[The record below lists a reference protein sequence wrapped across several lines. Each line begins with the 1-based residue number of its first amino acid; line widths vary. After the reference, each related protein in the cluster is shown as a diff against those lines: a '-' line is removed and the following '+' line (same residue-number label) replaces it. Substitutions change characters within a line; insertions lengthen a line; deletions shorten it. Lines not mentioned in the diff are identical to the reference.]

1 MIVFLDTGVL
11 GLASSP
17 KNSGDVFAC
26 KQWLFHLIARG
37 VFVVTSDIC
46 DYEVRRSLILAS
58 FRDNKEEGIQNLT
71 DLQEIIDFLPVT
83 QEALRQAAYLWASS
97 RHQGQPTADS
107 KTLDADVIIA
117 AQCQLL
123 QQEYPGQTLTIATTN
138 VNHLSRFI
146 DAQEWQEITF

>member
-58 FRDNKEEGIQNLT
+58 FRDNKEEGISLHFFY
-71 DLQEIIDFLPVT
+71 FL
-83 QEALRQAAYLWASS
+83 
-97 RHQGQPTADS
+97 
-107 KTLDADVIIA
+107 
-117 AQCQLL
+117 
-123 QQEYPGQTLTIATTN
+123 N
-138 VNHLSRFI
+138 F
-146 DAQEWQEITF
+146 